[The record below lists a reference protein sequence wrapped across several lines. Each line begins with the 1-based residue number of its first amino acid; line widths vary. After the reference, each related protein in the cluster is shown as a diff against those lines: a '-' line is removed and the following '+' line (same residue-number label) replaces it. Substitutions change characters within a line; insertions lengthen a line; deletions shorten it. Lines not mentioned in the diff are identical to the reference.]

1 MQDFVAFK
9 TSYLGGTSNQKK
21 IILKGGG
28 GIILDHESCKVS
40 LVASNN

>member
-21 IILKGGG
+21 IILKGGEG
-28 GIILDHESCKVS
+28 
-40 LVASNN
+40 AF